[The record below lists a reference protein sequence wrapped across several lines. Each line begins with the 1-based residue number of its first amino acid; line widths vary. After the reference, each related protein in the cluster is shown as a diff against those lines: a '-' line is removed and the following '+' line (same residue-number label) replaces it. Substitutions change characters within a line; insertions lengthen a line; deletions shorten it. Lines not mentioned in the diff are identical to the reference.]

1 MSMGTGVKP
10 AAGPDR
16 FVTMAMMVVR
26 IGFVAAAVI
35 GLGHLVGLVE
45 SVGMIHLVAGILALA
60 GALAAGVRMLV
71 LGRGGAMPLLG
82 VVIGVAG
89 AVGMLTEVL
98 PGIAHLLLLVA
109 AVGMTEA
116 SAAKLKRS

>member
-16 FVTMAMMVVR
+16 VVTMAMMGVR
-26 IGFVAAAVI
+26 LGFVVAALI
-35 GLGHLVGLVE
+35 GVGHMFGLVE
-45 SVGMIHLVAGILALA
+45 SVGPFHLIAGILALL
-60 GALAAGVRMLV
+60 GALVAGVRMLV
-71 LGRGGAMPLLG
+71 LGRGGGLPLLA

-89 AVGMLTEVL
+89 AVAMLTGMLGGFL
-98 PGIAHLLLLVA
+98 HLLLMVA

-116 SAAKLKRS
+116 SAAKLKRG